1 MQIQEKCYAE
11 LDSYY
16 DYMIHDIPVTEFV
29 PKGFHKGTGIA
40 RVCEILDMDIGDTF
54 AFGDSANDI
63 GLIRAAGIGV
73 AMGNGSEDV
82 KLEADYV
89 TTSVT
94 KDGIWNACRYFD
106 LI

>member
-1 MQIQEKCYAE
+1 M
-11 LDSYY
+11 
-16 DYMIHDIPVTEFV
+16 
-29 PKGFHKGTGIA
+29 
-40 RVCEILDMDIGDTF
+40 
-54 AFGDSANDI
+54 
-63 GLIRAAGIGV
+63 IRAAGVGV

-82 KLEADYV
+82 KSEADYV